1 LAHGVLRHSDPSCVH
16 EVDQSGHGGGG
27 DSLQRDPRHLALLQT
42 AGEHRFEI
50 GTGGGED
57 HSVGVEHFVAD
68 FQSDIGQHLMT
79 PHHVHCLKA
88 DKLDSCSSH
97 LNQLPS
103 SLP

>member
-1 LAHGVLRHSDPSCVH
+1 MKWISLAMAVAETPCRGIRVISHSFKPPVNI
-16 EVDQSGHGGGG
+16 
-27 DSLQRDPRHLALLQT
+27 ALK
-42 AGEHRFEI
+42 I

-79 PHHVHCLKA
+79 PHHVHGLKA